1 MEYLI
6 AIDLEGIHG
15 VVGEPYGKLS
25 KDSPYHAPAA
35 EAAAL
40 ELNAAIKALF
50 DNGATKVAVWDNHGG
65 GNNIDFGKVDSRAI
79 KIDTKGNKFRF
90 DFVKDHNFTHI
101 LFMGYHAMEGTPK
114 GVLAHTFNS
123 TAIQYAKLNGK
134 SIGELGIDSYIC
146 ETHGITPIFVSSDY
160 EGVEEMKKIFPDI
173 ANVVTKYGI
182 RRNQADLR
190 DRDEVLA
197 DIYNAVSRAT
207 SENKEIIS
215 PKFPRIAHFEV
226 RYTRAEHA
234 DEVYDRVTADGI
246 IPVYRGED
254 SHILGFELER
264 PQYMPKLF

>member
-65 GNNIDFGKVDSRAI
+65 GNNIDFSKVDPRAI
-79 KIDTKGNKFRF
+79 KIEPKGCKFRF
-90 DFVKDHNFTHI
+90 DFVREHNFSHI

-123 TAIQYAKLNGK
+123 TAIQYVKLNGK
-134 SIGELGIDSYIC
+134 GIGELGIDSYIC
-146 ETHGITPIFVSSDY
+146 QTHGITPIFVSSDHK
-160 EGVEEMKKIFPDI
+160 GVEEMREIFPAI
-173 ANVVTKYGI
+173 RSVTTKYGI
-182 RRNQADLR
+182 RRNEAKLKER
-190 DRDEVLA
+190 ETVLKEIYDEVTLA
-197 DIYNAVSRAT
+197 VTDNRVT
-207 SENKEIIS
+207 HS
-215 PKFPRIAHFEV
+215 PAFPRIAHLEV

-234 DEVYDRVTADGI
+234 DEVYDRNGADGT
-246 IPVYRGED
+246 IPMYRGED
-254 SHILGFELER
+254 SHVLCFEVER
-264 PQYMPKLF
+264 PQYIPKLF